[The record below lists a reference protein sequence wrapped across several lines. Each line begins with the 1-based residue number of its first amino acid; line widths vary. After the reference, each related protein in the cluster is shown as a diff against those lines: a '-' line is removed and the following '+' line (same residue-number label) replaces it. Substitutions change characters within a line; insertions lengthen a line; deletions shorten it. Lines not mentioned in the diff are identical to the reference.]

1 VGSTEPC
8 PLDLMECSQA
18 SSHSAFRLH
27 APFSPKTGLELD
39 QPSQLHMHQDC
50 GFGFTSSRPF
60 HVSQE
65 LSLYACFLG
74 YTNESVKERL
84 QQGWLFYHRGDGGR
98 GQRLAH
104 DLRPREA
111 RHEPCGLQIA
121 FFDPENRAFVRL
133 WRPNSK
139 GIRSNHRGPV
149 SRHS

>member
-1 VGSTEPC
+1 
-8 PLDLMECSQA
+8 MECSQA

-27 APFSPKTGLELD
+27 ALCIPRTGLEFD
-39 QPSQLHMHQDC
+39 H
-50 GFGFTSSRPF
+50 TSWLNYSRP
-60 HVSQE
+60 E
-65 LSLYACFLG
+65 LPLYVPVIMPRFSITCIAQLYASRLE
-74 YTNESVKERL
+74 YTDEPAKENL

-133 WRPNSK
+133 WKPNSK

-149 SRHS
+149 CRLL